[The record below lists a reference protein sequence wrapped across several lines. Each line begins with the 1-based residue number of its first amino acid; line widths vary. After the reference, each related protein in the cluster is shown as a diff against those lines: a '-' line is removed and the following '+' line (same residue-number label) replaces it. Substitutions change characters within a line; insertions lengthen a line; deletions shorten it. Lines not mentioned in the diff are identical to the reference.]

1 MKVKVAHS
9 CPTLCDSMDYT
20 VHGIL
25 QARILEWV
33 AFPFSRR
40 SSQSRDQ
47 TQVSALHADFLPAE
61 PQTIPKRFSPG
72 STQMSSWTPFLSLQ
86 GLRFYWARLGWSW
99 LVPYLHV
106 QRTIYILNPC
116 CVLGLHFDDCQVVK
130 FRIFPR
136 NSKQFTFQIASF
148 LKFLFLTITVLRK
161 LSSFGISWRNVK
173 WPL

>member
-1 MKVKVAHS
+1 M
-9 CPTLCDSMDYT
+9 
-20 VHGIL
+20 
-25 QARILEWV
+25 E
-33 AFPFSRR
+33 FSRHVYFLFTLSGVILVR
-40 SSQSRDQ
+40 SRGHAPFPSPGDLPNPEIEPKSPSLQ
-47 TQVSALHADFLPAE
+47 ADFLPAE

-72 STQMSSWTPFLSLQ
+72 STQMSSWTLFLSLQ

-99 LVPYLHV
+99 LVPYLRA
-106 QRTIYILNPC
+106 QRSIYILNHC
-116 CVLGLHFDDCQVVK
+116 CVLGLHFDGCQVVK

-161 LSSFGISWRNVK
+161 LSSFGISWRNAK